1 MGLWFPGQD
10 FNSAPKKCWCCRSHR
25 GRLDGQ
31 DCSWTA
37 GGVRG
42 AGAPPGQLQVQEGRE
57 VFFVLPER
65 FLRGKFICH
74 PDSRILKVGVFFS
87 VLRSAQ
93 LVAAD
98 RICSQLAGLSPEVLS
113 LGSLMTEMKGCRR
126 WFHRHPPNLGS
137 QSGSQRWS
145 GREQLCALPLQH
157 LPRSS
162 PPKKAQKFVS
172 PFQDSVE
179 IFQQHCRTLKKS
191 QFSLNKCLFSLLC
204 SLHWEVVRETQ
215 RAGFAAQVG
224 GGEKHKEK
232 YEEIRQSF
240 FLCTDCFSR
249 SIEIQLVVLQCDRCW

>member
-1 MGLWFPGQD
+1 M
-10 FNSAPKKCWCCRSHR
+10 PKKCWCCRSHR

-31 DCSWTA
+31 EEQDCSWTA

-42 AGAPPGQLQVQEGRE
+42 AGAPRGQLQVQEGRE
-57 VFFVLPER
+57 VFFVLPKR

-74 PDSRILKVGVFFS
+74 PKGGGFALRCGVRVFFS

-98 RICSQLAGLSPEVLS
+98 RICGQLAGLSPEVLS
-113 LGSLMTEMKGCRR
+113 LGSLMTEMKGCR
-126 WFHRHPPNLGS
+126 FHRHPPNLGS
-137 QSGSQRWS
+137 QSGSQRW
-145 GREQLCALPLQH
+145 GVREQH
-157 LPRSS
+157 LPRGS
-162 PPKKAQKFVS
+162 PPKKAQRLVG

-179 IFQQHCRTLKKS
+179 IFQQHCRTPKKS

-215 RAGFAAQVG
+215 PAGFPAQVG
-224 GGEKHKEK
+224 GGEKHEEK

-240 FLCTDCFSR
+240 LMY
-249 SIEIQLVVLQCDRCW
+249 